1 MSQQQINRI
10 SAKNYLEKSQETLKK
25 QADLFYLEEH
35 FKIDS
40 NYNKQKF
47 LHSQLYNEILCT
59 DDCEV
64 LNWADKKIRGALE
77 DSDIQIV
84 ELKSLQTKKR
94 DITIN
99 NYYNQDWKT
108 IDW

>member
-10 SAKNYLEKSQETLKK
+10 SAKNYIEKSQNTLKK

-35 FKIDS
+35 FKINSKYD
-40 NYNKQKF
+40 KQKF
-47 LHSQLYNEILCT
+47 LYSQLYSDILCT

-64 LNWADKKIRGALE
+64 LNWIDKKIRGALE
-77 DSDIQIV
+77 SSDIEIV
-84 ELKSLQTKKR
+84 DLKSLQTNKR